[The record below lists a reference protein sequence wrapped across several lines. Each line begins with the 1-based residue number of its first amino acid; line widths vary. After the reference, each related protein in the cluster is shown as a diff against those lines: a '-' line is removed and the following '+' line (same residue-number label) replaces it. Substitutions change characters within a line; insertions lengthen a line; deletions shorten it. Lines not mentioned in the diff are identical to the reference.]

1 MGFPPL
7 GVGFPSVC
15 HVRHEGSPESRVG
28 QLPRT
33 TYTQTSENSQENS
46 CSTTFVNKGNNR
58 AEVAR
63 TQRLLPYSPEYL
75 EGEVPEVCP
84 YGVTRNI

>member
-1 MGFPPL
+1 MRL
-7 GVGFPSVC
+7 LRRCLV
-15 HVRHEGSPESRVG
+15 
-28 QLPRT
+28 LRT
-33 TYTQTSENSQENS
+33 SQNS

-75 EGEVPEVCP
+75 QGEVPEVCP
-84 YGVTRNI
+84 YQCSQKNMRGGRDSNRTPPSMLASLDDSG